1 MFKRALSRPAET
13 MRKFDQY
20 LFLYSGLTFRES

>member
-1 MFKRALSRPAET
+1 MFNRAYGRPAET
-13 MRKFDQY
+13 MGKFTLY